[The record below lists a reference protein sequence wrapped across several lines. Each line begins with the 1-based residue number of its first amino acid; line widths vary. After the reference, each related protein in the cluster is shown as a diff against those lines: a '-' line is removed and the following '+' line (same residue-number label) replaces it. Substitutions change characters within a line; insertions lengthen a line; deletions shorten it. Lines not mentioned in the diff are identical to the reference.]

1 VSRVSFARYAKFVVI
16 EASHHAAGWSFA
28 SVDMSCYTKIEQVY
42 PQQPDMRVQRAQE
55 AWAACW

>member
-1 VSRVSFARYAKFVVI
+1 MKVSRVSFARYAKFVVI

-42 PQQPDMRVQRAQE
+42 P
-55 AWAACW
+55 